1 MNWITPQLAIANHI
15 DVQNHDLLLREK
27 IKSIISLDGKKR
39 TFPSTIEE
47 HEVFNFIDGS
57 GNSMQ
62 LFTRVID
69 ILADFVDNY
78 SPVIVHCHAGR
89 SRSASVV
96 IGYYIKY
103 HDMQVEEAIDFVG
116 QKRQINI
123 ADGLLR
129 LLYSL

>member
-1 MNWITPQLAIANHI
+1 M
-15 DVQNHDLLLREK
+15 
-27 IKSIISLDGKKR
+27 
-39 TFPSTIEE
+39 
-47 HEVFNFIDGS
+47 FNFIDGS

-69 ILADFVDNY
+69 ILADFVANY

-96 IGYYIKY
+96 IGYYVKY
-103 HDMQVEEAIDFVG
+103 RDMQVEQAIDFVG